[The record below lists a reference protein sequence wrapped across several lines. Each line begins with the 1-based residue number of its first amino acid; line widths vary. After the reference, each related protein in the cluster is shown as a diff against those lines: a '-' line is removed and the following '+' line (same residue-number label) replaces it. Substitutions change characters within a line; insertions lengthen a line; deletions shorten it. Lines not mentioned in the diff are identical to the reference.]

1 MKRMIALVVTALALA
16 ACGINDVPETPQ
28 ETGSGIEELS
38 DEAAQE
44 AFEEWL
50 NAENEGDCALVKSR
64 VTQPDSVDCDL
75 VKEQAGSWANLVDDE
90 GYLAEYTEVTL
101 NNESAVIEVEDH
113 TDEILSWDME
123 RVDGRWLIVT
133 DADDA

>member
-75 VKEQAGSWANLVDDE
+75 VKEQAGSSVGFTMFE
-90 GYLAEYTEVTL
+90 G
-101 NNESAVIEVEDH
+101 
-113 TDEILSWDME
+113 
-123 RVDGRWLIVT
+123 
-133 DADDA
+133 